1 MYYSDELYHHGIKG
15 QRWGRRNG
23 PPYPLSAQT
32 HAAVV
37 RSAGKRGKVG
47 GLKEIGEYI
56 RFGSVFD
63 PSKEGH
69 EVYLKGKKVNRKNA
83 LRTLGGGA
91 AGAALGAG
99 IGYAIKRDKNAALIG
114 ANYGGTAGSM
124 AGSLSMY
131 ANKDYKDYMKSYRKG
146 LQNLTAKQK
155 ARKSK
160 VGGLSEEEARRAK
173 RNKIIRNVAIGAGG
187 AALAGAAAYGLVRRG
202 GYGNYVKNFG
212 RGGIKEMAQYAKV
225 GARKIP
231 KDIGGAVSSLRNRVG
246 DSRAAQKVGRSLGN
260 IKTNMTTGYY
270 KARGKAFNSKA
281 YGNIERN
288 GVKVEGRLV
297 RNANKVRNSINTGRY
312 AVNRGTKY
320 LKSLAADNYGYQAVN
335 TITRGTKL
343 AAKGAA
349 LGAAGTYI
357 YKKRKKRRR

>member
-37 RSAGKRGKVG
+37 RSAGRG
-47 GLKEIGEYI
+47 
-56 RFGSVFD
+56 
-63 PSKEGH
+63 
-69 EVYLKGKKVNRKNA
+69 
-83 LRTLGGGA
+83 
-91 AGAALGAG
+91 
-99 IGYAIKRDKNAALIG
+99 
-114 ANYGGTAGSM
+114 NYGGRTRPVAQRRG
-124 AGSLSMY
+124 
-131 ANKDYKDYMKSYRKG
+131 
-146 LQNLTAKQK
+146 
-155 ARKSK
+155 K

-173 RNKIIRNVAIGAGG
+173 RKKIIRNVAIGAGG
-187 AALAGAAAYGLVRRG
+187 AALAGAAAYGLARRG

-225 GARKIP
+225 GARRIP
-231 KDIGGAVSSLRNRVG
+231 KDIGGAVSSLRNRIG
-246 DSRAAQKVGRSLGN
+246 DSRTAQKVGRSLGN
-260 IKTNMTTGYY
+260 IRTNMTTGYY
-270 KARGKAFNSKA
+270 KARGKIFNSKT
-281 YGNIERN
+281 YGNIERKLN
-288 GVKVEGRLV
+288 DPRIRLAKRKAGYMAKDVGNKVSFNLGKAEGRFV

-312 AVNRGTKY
+312 AANRGSRY
-320 LKSLAADNYGYQAVN
+320 LKSLAADRYGYQAVN